1 MKINAVKIKKFFTI
15 ILSILVGLLVV
26 FAIYSN
32 RSMFYNDEIIKYSLV
47 TIDEKTDI
55 QDIINKY
62 SNNNNKNSIISEIKK
77 INNLPDLSKKE
88 IYGKT
93 IYIPLTS
100 N

>member
-1 MKINAVKIKKFFTI
+1 MKINVEKIKKLFTI
-15 ILSILVGLLVV
+15 ILSIFVGLLVF
-26 FAIYSN
+26 FALYSN
-32 RSMFYNDEIIKYSLV
+32 RSIFYKDETMKYSLI

-55 QDIINKY
+55 QDVINKY
-62 SNNNNKNSIISEIKK
+62 SDSNNKDKIISEIKK